1 MPEIEDSALEGFLF
15 PNIVTLPTWRELC
28 ILTDL
33 KLLLAERTNPQGGFS
48 FL

>member
-1 MPEIEDSALEGFLF
+1 MPEIEDSALEGILF
-15 PNIVTLPTWRELC
+15 PKMVTSLTWRELC
-28 ILTDL
+28 VLTDL